1 MKDLDSLID
10 GVLDVADM
18 ATPESMKE
26 VRSEGP
32 QQMTCAA
39 RRFEHALLIDG
50 TGMAPLPDAT
60 VTVDGDGRITY
71 AGPAELAPES
81 PGAAVLDLQGMALL
95 PGFIDAHVHFL
106 FGPKTNSPA
115 ADQALTAFQV
125 AERMRRTLHAGIT
138 AVRDLGGLSAGY
150 ARAQELGLI
159 EAPRLLTAGRI
170 IGHTGGH
177 CDATGPDG
185 HNATSHFT
193 ILADDELSAR
203 VAVRTILREGA
214 DVVKICATGGMGSPH
229 DDPDDEDLSEAEI
242 RAVVDEARRH
252 RGKKVAA
259 HAQGTTG
266 ILNAL
271 RGGVDS
277 VEHGYGM
284 TDEACDLAL
293 ANGTFLVPT
302 LATAFH
308 PLDPAKMTA
317 AHFKKKSRWA
327 DNTRENIAQAIS
339 RGVPIAM
346 GTDAGVS
353 PHALNLMELS
363 YLVQLG
369 MSELQAITAGTLNG
383 ARLLGIDN
391 AVGTV
396 EAGKLA
402 DLVVTDVNPLDD
414 IAALAR
420 PEHIRMVLQ
429 AGSIRKDTLSAASR
443 SLIPS

>member
-1 MKDLDSLID
+1 
-10 GVLDVADM
+10 
-18 ATPESMKE
+18 
-26 VRSEGP
+26 
-32 QQMTCAA
+32 MTSAVN
-39 RRFEHALLIDG
+39 RFEHALLIDG
-50 TGMAPLPDAT
+50 TGRPPVTDAT
-60 VTVDGDGRITY
+60 VIVDGAGRITF
-71 AGPAELAPES
+71 AGPADLAPES
-81 PGAAVLDLQGMALL
+81 PCAAALDLQGMTIL

-106 FGPKTNSPA
+106 FGPKTNDPA
-115 ADQALTAFQV
+115 ADYALTAFQV
-125 AERMRRTLHAGIT
+125 AERMRRTLHAGVT

-150 ARAQELGLI
+150 ARAQELSLI

-259 HAQGTTG
+259 HAQGTAG

-271 RGGVDS
+271 RGGVAS

-302 LATAFH
+302 LATAFN

-317 AHFKKKSRWA
+317 PHFEKKSRWA
-327 DNTRENIAQAIS
+327 DNTRRNIALAIS

-353 PHALNLMELS
+353 PHGLNLMELS

-369 MSELQAITAGTLNG
+369 MTELQAITAGTLNG
-383 ARLLGIDN
+383 ARLLGIDD
-391 AVGTV
+391 AAGTV
-396 EAGKLA
+396 EVGKLA
-402 DLVVTDVNPLDD
+402 DLVVTDVNPLDE

-429 AGSIRKDTLSAASR
+429 AGSIRKDTLAASSR
-443 SLIPS
+443 MLIPS

>member
-1 MKDLDSLID
+1 
-10 GVLDVADM
+10 
-18 ATPESMKE
+18 
-26 VRSEGP
+26 
-32 QQMTCAA
+32 MTGTG
-39 RRFEHALLIDG
+39 RRLEHARLIEG
-50 TGMAPLPDAT
+50 TGKRPLEDAT
-60 VTVDGDGRITY
+60 VIVDPRGRIAY
-71 AGPAELAPES
+71 SGPAELAPDT
-81 PGAAVLDLQGMALL
+81 PGVSTLDLRGMTLL

-106 FGPKTNSPA
+106 FGPKVTGPSP
-115 ADQALTAFQV
+115 DQALTAFQV
-125 AERMRRTLHAGIT
+125 GERMRETLHAGIT
-138 AVRDLGGLSAGY
+138 SARDLGGLSAGY
-150 ARAQELGLI
+150 SIAQKTGLI
-159 EAPRLLTAGRI
+159 VAPRLLTAGRI

-185 HNATSHFT
+185 HNATGHFT
-193 ILADDELSAR
+193 ILADDEQSAR
-203 VAVRTILREGA
+203 VGVRTVLREGA
-214 DVVKICATGGMGSPH
+214 DLIKICATGGMGSPH

-259 HAQGTTG
+259 HAQGTAG

-271 RGGVDS
+271 RGGVAS

-308 PLDPAKMTA
+308 PMDRAFVTEG
-317 AHFKKKSRWA
+317 HFEKKTRWA
-327 DNTRENIAQAIS
+327 AKTRENIALAIS

-353 PHALNLMELS
+353 PHARNLMELS
-363 YLVQLG
+363 FLVQLG
-369 MSELQAITAGTLNG
+369 MSELQAITAATLNG
-383 ARLLGIDN
+383 ARLLGIDDD
-391 AVGTV
+391 AGTV

-402 DLVVTDVNPLDD
+402 DLVVTDINPLDD

-429 AGSIRKDTLSAASR
+429 SGEVRRNTLPVRRATAVGAAAVGVQ
-443 SLIPS
+443 